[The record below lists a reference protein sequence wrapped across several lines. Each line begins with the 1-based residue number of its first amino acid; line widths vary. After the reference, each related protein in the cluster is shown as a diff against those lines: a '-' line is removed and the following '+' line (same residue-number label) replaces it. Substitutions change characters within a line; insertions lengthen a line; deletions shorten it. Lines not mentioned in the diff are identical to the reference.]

1 MPGDADLARIA
12 SLLADRHRAAML
24 LVLLGGRPQSASGL
38 ADAAKISRSLASVH
52 LRKLVDG
59 GLLVVEPVGRQ
70 RLYRLATAVADAI
83 EGLLLLAPPSA
94 VNSFR
99 AARNGDNLRRARMC
113 YDHLAG
119 TVGVLMSETLVA
131 RGFLVETERGY
142 RVTGV
147 GGAALAEIGVE
158 LESLE
163 RRARPLAR
171 RCMDWSERRNHVAG
185 SLGAALA
192 SRFLALRWLRQH
204 EASRAV
210 SLTRDGR
217 RGLNEWIGLEVTG

>member
-12 SLLADRHRAAML
+12 SLLADRRRAAML
-24 LVLLGGRPQSASGL
+24 LVLLGGRPQSASAL
-38 ADAAKISRSLASVH
+38 AEAAKISRSLASAH

-70 RLYRLATAVADAI
+70 RLYRLAAAVADAI

-94 VNSFR
+94 ANSFR
-99 AARNGDNLRRARMC
+99 AAQDGDNLRRARMC

-119 TVGVLMSETLVA
+119 AVGVAMSETLVA

-142 RVTGV
+142 RVTGA
-147 GGAALAEIGVE
+147 GGAALADIGVE
-158 LESLE
+158 VMSLE

-171 RCMDWSERRNHVAG
+171 RCMDWSERRTHVAG

-192 SRFLALRWLRQH
+192 SRFLALRWLRQR
-204 EASRAV
+204 EASRVV
-210 SLTRDGR
+210 SLTREGR
-217 RGLNEWIGLEVTG
+217 RGLNEWIGLEVTA